1 MKLLS
6 RLHLIRSSDTS
17 AETVFR
23 SLNEYA
29 ESLHLI
35 RQQPHLF
42 AKLMIYSLLYQMA
55 ILSVP
60 YFVLRAF
67 GTVNH
72 WWAVFSLV
80 VYIYAAITII
90 PTPGNSGAA
99 EGSFYLVF
107 SSLTGGY
114 LFWAMLIWRLFVY
127 YGWLLLG
134 LIVLARRAVPQKLRR
149 KREIPSGPLRVALFS
164 DIYYPTIDGVVRTV
178 DAYARRLSRDGG
190 YCCVVCPRAKV
201 PFEDRFPYDVYRT
214 PAVKLPGLSYLCPL
228 PGVSPSLRRMLR
240 KKQFDVFH
248 VHSPFLVGRFA
259 VRLGHLMDV
268 PVIATFHSK
277 YYDDALN
284 ITHSRFLARL
294 MANYTVSFY
303 SKADVVWA
311 CSRSRGACAGAGW

>member
-114 LFWAMLIWRLFVY
+114 LFWAM
-127 YGWLLLG
+127 
-134 LIVLARRAVPQKLRR
+134 RRC
-149 KREIPSGPLRVALFS
+149 SGRSRSPGISALRVL
-164 DIYYPTIDGVVRTV
+164 
-178 DAYARRLSRDGG
+178 
-190 YCCVVCPRAKV
+190 
-201 PFEDRFPYDVYRT
+201 
-214 PAVKLPGLSYLCPL
+214 
-228 PGVSPSLRRMLR
+228 
-240 KKQFDVFH
+240 
-248 VHSPFLVGRFA
+248 
-259 VRLGHLMDV
+259 
-268 PVIATFHSK
+268 
-277 YYDDALN
+277 
-284 ITHSRFLARL
+284 
-294 MANYTVSFY
+294 
-303 SKADVVWA
+303 
-311 CSRSRGACAGAGW
+311 